1 MNILNIFNSKFNFW
15 LFLILL
21 PVFAG
26 CSVLPG
32 TLEVGLVPQE
42 VQFST
47 TIEMEEIK
55 PVIEAFLFGSIME
68 RTELVS
74 YTTTACT
81 KADGLGG
88 PPKCEFGEAEGTL
101 VEVLPILAGEG
112 TYSRP
117 DTVESALDFTVMD
130 LFAVY
135 RVPEDV
141 LQAENSPAREYGV
154 IFSRE
159 MNAVPMPVT
168 VFVEDGRIVGL
179 HHHMATDPQDLIN
192 KLPVESIIITPRDA
206 QVLASE
212 LEPEVPQ
219 VAQFDN
225 GTVTGS
231 VCFPGESIP
240 EMTLYFEEITRG
252 DLAYQDHPKDQ
263 DSYSIIIPPGA
274 YIAYAYPLDEPGP
287 GGMYSQAVACGLGA
301 ECTDHAPI
309 IFEVN
314 PGEETSGVNICDW
327 YAQEDVPPN
336 PQVGSELDS
345 SEIPGTIAGKVCFP
359 GGHLPAM
366 TLFIQET
373 STGILTEVPIAENQ
387 TSYNIDLEPGR
398 YIAFAYI
405 NSGATFGGAYSNLVL
420 CGFGNECTDHTLVEF
435 EVSSGQT
442 LDSIDICDWYSLSSL
457 PPDPR
462 VTMQPLAG
470 MVYKTTEGE
479 YFWVEVN
486 GDSRLLHSGSELA
499 IPYSGPYGVYAAN
512 NDLQA
517 VDLFTGEE
525 YQLTNTPD
533 LRETSF
539 HFEVGLPEELLFTAL
554 LVGEEIGP
562 GYTGGLYIIDMDGS
576 NQRTIDD
583 ENNAGN
589 FAASHDGG
597 TIAYGAGETAFLY
610 HLGEGWIE
618 VFDPREYG
626 MDSPKGQAIASP
638 SWSPAGNELAWS
650 VSGFFEN
657 EATQGYGIFDLTN
670 KTFRLIHPYQG
681 LGMDVTPPA
690 AQWSPDGEWLVFSVF
705 DQNPESSGVWLV
717 NLLDPQQE
725 WFMGTG
731 TSNPVFGPWTRGKK
745 ILTYSRFDRN
755 SGESKTWAFD
765 LVAGEHQLTPL
776 PSEAQVIAWR

>member
-42 VQFST
+42 VQFLT
-47 TIEMEEIK
+47 TIEMEGIK

-141 LQAENSPAREYGV
+141 LQAENSAAREYGV

-274 YIAYAYPLDEPGP
+274 YIAYAYPLDEQGP

-301 ECTDHAPI
+301 ECTDHA
-309 IFEVN
+309 
-314 PGEETSGVNICDW
+314 
-327 YAQEDVPPN
+327 
-336 PQVGSELDS
+336 
-345 SEIPGTIAGKVCFP
+345 
-359 GGHLPAM
+359 
-366 TLFIQET
+366 
-373 STGILTEVPIAENQ
+373 
-387 TSYNIDLEPGR
+387 
-398 YIAFAYI
+398 
-405 NSGATFGGAYSNLVL
+405 
-420 CGFGNECTDHTLVEF
+420 
-435 EVSSGQT
+435 
-442 LDSIDICDWYSLSSL
+442 
-457 PPDPR
+457 
-462 VTMQPLAG
+462 
-470 MVYKTTEGE
+470 
-479 YFWVEVN
+479 
-486 GDSRLLHSGSELA
+486 
-499 IPYSGPYGVYAAN
+499 
-512 NDLQA
+512 
-517 VDLFTGEE
+517 
-525 YQLTNTPD
+525 
-533 LRETSF
+533 
-539 HFEVGLPEELLFTAL
+539 
-554 LVGEEIGP
+554 
-562 GYTGGLYIIDMDGS
+562 
-576 NQRTIDD
+576 
-583 ENNAGN
+583 
-589 FAASHDGG
+589 
-597 TIAYGAGETAFLY
+597 
-610 HLGEGWIE
+610 
-618 VFDPREYG
+618 
-626 MDSPKGQAIASP
+626 
-638 SWSPAGNELAWS
+638 
-650 VSGFFEN
+650 
-657 EATQGYGIFDLTN
+657 
-670 KTFRLIHPYQG
+670 
-681 LGMDVTPPA
+681 
-690 AQWSPDGEWLVFSVF
+690 
-705 DQNPESSGVWLV
+705 
-717 NLLDPQQE
+717 
-725 WFMGTG
+725 
-731 TSNPVFGPWTRGKK
+731 
-745 ILTYSRFDRN
+745 
-755 SGESKTWAFD
+755 
-765 LVAGEHQLTPL
+765 
-776 PSEAQVIAWR
+776 